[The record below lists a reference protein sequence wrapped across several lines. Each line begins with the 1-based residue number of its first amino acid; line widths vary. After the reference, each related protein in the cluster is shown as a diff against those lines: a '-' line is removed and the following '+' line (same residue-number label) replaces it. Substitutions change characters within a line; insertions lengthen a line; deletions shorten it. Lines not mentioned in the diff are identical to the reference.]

1 MRHRTNGVPVEFCQN
16 FRILYN
22 HHLILSIWNVE
33 VFLRRLIFAFF
44 ASLPLLIAAPVA
56 RADTCALAPIFSEAP
71 TSEVK
76 TMARHWCAN
85 IAPAPSAAPLGKV
98 IGGGII
104 YLHAND
110 EAKNSS
116 LNNVLHAINQ
126 LNGKLIY
133 PGEIFSFNRQANLLE
148 KDIPYD
154 LGPDVRNNLV
164 KAGGV
169 CMVST
174 LIATA
179 AHDAGLPF
187 INERGKPI
195 KAPAPHSRFYKY
207 YHQENWYNGRVV
219 PIVEAAVAIRKD
231 EIEQPWRT
239 VQDMQFI
246 NTSGQIL
253 MLRLTPSFTVD
264 ELDLTQPF
272 GLIQREQSI

>member
-1 MRHRTNGVPVEFCQN
+1 MRPFIISLLV
-16 FRILYN
+16 
-22 HHLILSIWNVE
+22 LIPTL
-33 VFLRRLIFAFF
+33 F
-44 ASLPLLIAAPVA
+44 SLHAA
-56 RADTCALAPIFSEAP
+56 RAETCTPAPIFSEAP
-71 TSEVK
+71 SGERK
-76 TMARHWCAN
+76 EMAERGC
-85 IAPAPSAAPLGKV
+85 APANKADATAALGKL

-126 LNGKLIY
+126 LEGKRIY
-133 PGEIFSFNRQANLLE
+133 PGQIFSFNREANLLE
-148 KDIPYD
+148 QVIPYD

-174 LIATA
+174 LVATA

-195 KAPAPHSRFYKY
+195 KKPIPHSRYYKY
-207 YHQENWYNGRVV
+207 YHQVNEYGGRVV
-219 PIVEAAVAIRKD
+219 PIVEAAVAIKKD
-231 EIEQPWRT
+231 DSEKPWQT

-253 MLRLTPSFTVD
+253 VLHFEPSFTVD
-264 ELDLTQPF
+264 DLDLSQPF
-272 GLIQREQSI
+272 GLIQAEHSIKVELRALPAGLDAWFFRLGAPRAN

>member
-1 MRHRTNGVPVEFCQN
+1 M
-16 FRILYN
+16 
-22 HHLILSIWNVE
+22 
-33 VFLRRLIFAFF
+33 RRLVLAVFVLI
-44 ASLPLLIAAPVA
+44 PLFLTVPSAQ
-56 RADTCALAPIFSEAP
+56 ADTCALAPIFSETP
-71 TSEVK
+71 TGEVRR
-76 TMARHWCAN
+76 MAQHWCAET
-85 IAPAPSAAPLGKV
+85 AVAAKPAPPGKIV
-98 IGGGII
+98 GGGII

-116 LNNVLHAINQ
+116 LNNVLHAIHQ
-126 LNGKLIY
+126 LDGKLIY
-133 PGEIFSFNRQANLLE
+133 PGEIFSFNREANLLVQ
-148 KDIPYD
+148 DIPYD
-154 LGPDVRNNLV
+154 LGPDVRNNMV

-195 KAPAPHSRFYKY
+195 KAPIPHSRYYKY
-207 YHQENWYNGRVV
+207 YHQVNAYNGRLV

-231 EIEQPWRT
+231 EIEKPWRT

-253 MLRLTPSFTVD
+253 VLHLEPSFTVD
-264 ELDLTQPF
+264 DLDLSKPF
-272 GLIQREQSI
+272 GLIQHDQQIQVELRALPAGLDAWFFRLGGSSN

>member
-1 MRHRTNGVPVEFCQN
+1 MRCFVVS
-16 FRILYN
+16 LLA
-22 HHLILSIWNVE
+22 LIPL
-33 VFLRRLIFAFF
+33 FLIVQ
-44 ASLPLLIAAPVA
+44 PA
-56 RADTCALAPIFSEAP
+56 RADTCTPAPIFSEAP
-71 TSEVK
+71 SGKVRTLADQRCAK
-76 TMARHWCAN
+76 TTPAN
-85 IAPAPSAAPLGKV
+85 SAVPLGKIV
-98 IGGGII
+98 GGGII

-126 LNGKLIY
+126 LEGKMIY
-133 PGEIFSFNRQANLLE
+133 PGQIFSFNREANLLE
-148 KDIPYD
+148 QSIPYD

-174 LIATA
+174 LVATA

-195 KAPAPHSRFYKY
+195 KMPVPHSRYYKY
-207 YHQENWYNGRVV
+207 YHQVNFFDGHMV
-219 PIVEAAVAIRKD
+219 PIVEAAVAIQRDDMEK
-231 EIEQPWRT
+231 PWQT

-253 MLRLTPSFTVD
+253 VLHFEPSFTVED
-264 ELDLTQPF
+264 LDLSQPF
-272 GLIQREQSI
+272 GLIQKDQSIRVELRALPIGVDAWFSRFGSWQAN

>member
-1 MRHRTNGVPVEFCQN
+1 MRRFVLCLFTLVP
-16 FRILYN
+16 
-22 HHLILSIWNVE
+22 
-33 VFLRRLIFAFF
+33 FLFVTPPAQ
-44 ASLPLLIAAPVA
+44 AESCAPV
-56 RADTCALAPIFSEAP
+56 PIFSEAP
-71 TSEVK
+71 SGEFR
-76 TMARHWCAN
+76 TMAQHWCDKN
-85 IAPAPSAAPLGKV
+85 TVAAVATPLGKIV
-98 IGGGII
+98 GGGII

-126 LNGKLIY
+126 LEGKYIY
-133 PGEIFSFNRQANLLE
+133 PGEIFSFNREANLLE
-148 KDIPYD
+148 QTIPYD

-174 LIATA
+174 LVATA

-195 KAPAPHSRFYKY
+195 RAPVPHSRYYKY
-207 YHQENWYNGRVV
+207 YHQVNLFEGHMV

-231 EIEQPWRT
+231 EIEKPWKT

-246 NTSGQIL
+246 NTSGHIL
-253 MLRLTPSFTVD
+253 VVHFEPTFTVND
-264 ELDLTQPF
+264 LDLMQPF
-272 GLIQREQSI
+272 GLIKQEHAIKVSLVALPTGLDAWFYRLGSLGAN